1 MTAVKKLSRGRNMS
15 LGNNIKVFR
24 KKMGLTQEE
33 LAGLLCVTSQAVS
46 RWESETGLPDTAQ
59 IVPIAKAL
67 NVSTDSL
74 FGLDANDYDKE
85 LAEEVNFKANSIRDQ
100 GEQKKAAIAAVDYLS
115 KMCDENPFNY
125 AIQMRY
131 VQAVAHLSRFV
142 EFCEELSAN
151 PEKWQGYVKD
161 AETRAQYV
169 FRYSNEQ
176 ELVDKC
182 HYALAWIYWHEKQ
195 YEKGRVHLNA
205 LPSISNNMIQETIN
219 SYYVYVEKGLDGW
232 RESVRDNTQNFVRAL
247 NTQFVYTAESSMWD
261 CPLEETVSHCKW
273 ALTVIDEIIQN
284 EKMKAHCQ
292 GFYRDI
298 VKYLVGA
305 YLRNGMAKEAAV
317 EWKKMITK
325 IDEYLPLCDKIRSM
339 NKDDVLSAYGEKA
352 FTNMTKYT
360 TNFVQEKKAFMLGQ
374 LKSWSDEK
382 VFSEFEKLIS

>member
-1 MTAVKKLSRGRNMS
+1 MS

>member
-1 MTAVKKLSRGRNMS
+1 MS

-33 LAGLLCVTSQAVS
+33 LAGILCVTSQAVS

-100 GEQKKAAIAAVDYLS
+100 GEQKEAAIAAVDYLAQ
-115 KMCDENPFNY
+115 KCDENPFNY

-142 EFCEELSAN
+142 EFCQILLEN

-195 YEKGRVHLNA
+195 YEKGRIHLNA
-205 LPSISNNMIQETIN
+205 LPSIINNMLQETIN
-219 SYYVYVEKGLDGW
+219 SYYVKVEKGLDGW
-232 RESVRDNTQNFVRAL
+232 KESVRDNLQNFVRAL
-247 NTQFVYTAESSMWD
+247 NKQFVYTAESSMWA
-261 CPLEETVSHCKW
+261 CPLEETVNHCKW
-273 ALTVIDEIIQN
+273 ALKVIDEIIQN

-298 VKYLVGA
+298 VKYLVAA
-305 YLRNGMAKEAAV
+305 YLRNGMAKEAAT
-317 EWKKMITK
+317 EWKRLIAK
-325 IDEYLPLCDKIRSM
+325 IDDYIPFCDKIRSM
-339 NKDDVLSAYGEKA
+339 NKDEVLAAYGEKS
-352 FTNMTKYT
+352 FTNMSKYT
-360 TNFVQEKKAFMLGQ
+360 ADFAEEKKAFMLGQ
-374 LKSWSDEK
+374 LKSWCDEK
-382 VFSEFEKLIS
+382 VFAEFEKLIA

>member
-1 MTAVKKLSRGRNMS
+1 MS

-33 LAGLLCVTSQAVS
+33 LAGILCVTSQAVS

-100 GEQKKAAIAAVDYLS
+100 GEQKEAAIAAVDYLAQ
-115 KMCDENPFNY
+115 KCEENPFNY

-142 EFCEELSAN
+142 EFCQTFTDN
-151 PEKWQGYVKD
+151 PERWQGYIKD

-176 ELVDKC
+176 ELIDKC

-195 YEKGRVHLNA
+195 YEKGRIHLNA
-205 LPSISNNMIQETIN
+205 LPSISNNMLQETIN
-219 SYYVYVEKGLDGW
+219 SYYVMVEKGLDGW
-232 RESVRDNTQNFVRAL
+232 RESVRDNLQNFVRAL
-247 NTQFVYTAESSMWD
+247 NKQFVYTAESTMWD

-273 ALTVIDEIIQN
+273 ALKVIDEIIQN

-298 VKYLVGA
+298 VKYLVAA
-305 YLRNGMAKEAAV
+305 YLRNGMVKEAAT
-317 EWKKMITK
+317 EWKKMIAK
-325 IDEYLPLCDKIRSM
+325 IDDYIPLCDKIRCM
-339 NKDDVLSAYGEKA
+339 NKDEVLAAYGEKS
-352 FTNMTKYT
+352 FINMSKYT
-360 TNFVQEKKAFMLGQ
+360 ADFAEEKKTFMLGQ
-374 LKSWSDEK
+374 LKSWCDEK
-382 VFSEFEKLIS
+382 VFAEFEKLIA

>member
-1 MTAVKKLSRGRNMS
+1 
-15 LGNNIKVFR
+15 
-24 KKMGLTQEE
+24 MGLTQEE

-46 RWESETGLPDTAQ
+46 RWESEAGLPDTAQ

-151 PEKWQGYVKD
+151 PEKWQAYVKD
-161 AETRAQYV
+161 AETRSQYV

-247 NTQFVYTAESSMWD
+247 NKQFVYTAESSMWD

-339 NKDDVLSAYGEKA
+339 DKDDVLSAYGEKA

-360 TNFVQEKKAFMLGQ
+360 PDFVQEKKAFMLGQ

>member
-1 MTAVKKLSRGRNMS
+1 MS

-46 RWESETGLPDTAQ
+46 RWKSEAGLSDTAQ

-74 FGLDANDYDKE
+74 FGLDATDYDKE

-151 PEKWQGYVKD
+151 PEKWQAYVKD
-161 AETRAQYV
+161 AETRSQYV

-247 NTQFVYTAESSMWD
+247 NKQFVYTAESLMWD

-325 IDEYLPLCDKIRSM
+325 IDEYLPLCDKIRNM
-339 NKDDVLSAYGEKA
+339 DKDDVLSAYGEKA

-360 TNFVQEKKAFMLGQ
+360 PDFVQEKKAFMLGQ

-382 VFSEFEKLIS
+382 VFSEFEKLIK

>member
-1 MTAVKKLSRGRNMS
+1 MS

-46 RWESETGLPDTAQ
+46 RWESEAGLPDTAQ

-142 EFCEELSAN
+142 EFCEELSVN
-151 PEKWQGYVKD
+151 PEKWQAYVKD
-161 AETRAQYV
+161 AETRSQYV

-247 NTQFVYTAESSMWD
+247 NKQFVYTAESLMWD

-339 NKDDVLSAYGEKA
+339 DKDDVLSAYGEKA

-360 TNFVQEKKAFMLGQ
+360 PDFVQEKKAFMLGQ

-382 VFSEFEKLIS
+382 VFSEFEKLIK

>member
-1 MTAVKKLSRGRNMS
+1 MS

-46 RWESETGLPDTAQ
+46 RWESEAGLPDTAQ

-151 PEKWQGYVKD
+151 PEKWQAYVKD
-161 AETRAQYV
+161 AETRSQYV

-247 NTQFVYTAESSMWD
+247 NKQFVYTAESSMWD

-339 NKDDVLSAYGEKA
+339 DKDDVLSAYGEKA

-360 TNFVQEKKAFMLGQ
+360 LDFVQEKKAFMLGQ

-382 VFSEFEKLIS
+382 VFSEFEKLIK

>member
-1 MTAVKKLSRGRNMS
+1 MS

-46 RWESETGLPDTAQ
+46 RWESEAGLPDTAQ

-74 FGLDANDYDKE
+74 FGLDANDYNKE

-151 PEKWQGYVKD
+151 PEKWQAYVKD
-161 AETRAQYV
+161 AETRSQYV

-247 NTQFVYTAESSMWD
+247 NKQFVYTAESSMWD

-273 ALTVIDEIIQN
+273 ALTIIDEIIQN

-360 TNFVQEKKAFMLGQ
+360 PDFVHEKKAFMLGQ

-382 VFSEFEKLIS
+382 VFSEFEKLIK

>member
-1 MTAVKKLSRGRNMS
+1 MS

-33 LAGLLCVTSQAVS
+33 LAGILCVTSQAVS

-100 GEQKKAAIAAVDYLS
+100 GEQKEAAIAAVDYLAQ
-115 KMCDENPFNY
+115 KCDENPFNY

-131 VQAVAHLSRFV
+131 VQSIAHLSRFV
-142 EFCEELSAN
+142 NYNEAFAN
-151 PEKWQGYVKD
+151 DPEKWQKYVKD
-161 AETRAQYV
+161 AETRSQYV

-176 ELVDKC
+176 ELIDKC

-195 YEKGRVHLNA
+195 YEKGRLHISA
-205 LPSISNNMIQETIN
+205 LPSISNNMLQETIN
-219 SYYVYVEKGLDGW
+219 SYYVSVEKGLDGW
-232 RESVRDNTQNFVRAL
+232 RESVRDNLQNFVRAL
-247 NTQFVYTAESSMWD
+247 NKQLVYTAESSMWA
-261 CPLEETVSHCKW
+261 CPLEETESHCKW
-273 ALTVIDEIIQN
+273 ALKIIDEIIQN

-298 VKYLVGA
+298 VKYLVAA
-305 YLRNGMAKEAAV
+305 YLRNGMAKEAAA
-317 EWKKMITK
+317 EWKRLIAK
-325 IDEYLPLCDKIRSM
+325 IDDYIPFCDKIRSM
-339 NKDDVLSAYGEKA
+339 NKDEVLAAYGEKS
-352 FTNMTKYT
+352 FTNMSKYT
-360 TNFVQEKKAFMLGQ
+360 ADFAEEKKAFMLGQ
-374 LKSWSDEK
+374 LKSWCDEK
-382 VFSEFEKLIS
+382 VFAEFEKLIA